1 MRSRLSREDVVRD
14 AESALRRAQRE
25 RRRYER
31 GEVRRFTRRTR
42 HRRFVI
48 VISAAVVL
56 AVVVAVVLVAL
67 SPALALRTIQVEGA
81 GSIGSRQV
89 EDALSNQLGRP
100 LAMVGD
106 AQVKT
111 DLAKFPQIQSVSAQA
126 VPPGTL
132 VVRIVP
138 RVPIGI
144 IQHGSTYDT
153 VDAAHVRIA
162 SSTTRPAAL
171 PLIHITPARSATE
184 HSVFAAV
191 AEVLTSLPS
200 AILARVDTVTATTPD
215 DVTFTLGASG
225 PTVVWGTSAD
235 SGLKAADLTRLLA
248 LPGASSATEYDVSAP
263 YSVVVR

>member
-1 MRSRLSREDVVRD
+1 LSREDVVRD

-42 HRRFVI
+42 HRRLV
-48 VISAAVVL
+48 VLISVGVVL
-56 AVVVAVVLVAL
+56 AVVLAVVLVAL

-81 GSIGSRQV
+81 GSIGSRKV

-100 LAMVGD
+100 LAMVGN
-106 AQVKT
+106 AQVKA
-111 DLAKFPQIQSVSAQA
+111 DLEKFPQIQSVSAQA
-126 VPPGTL
+126 VPPRTL

-138 RVPIGI
+138 RVPIGV
-144 IQHGSTYDT
+144 IQHGSSYDT
-153 VDAAHVRIA
+153 VDAAHVQLA

-200 AILARVDTVTATTPD
+200 AILARVHTVTATTPD

-225 PTVVWGTSAD
+225 PTVVWGTPAD
-235 SGLKAADLTRLLA
+235 SGLKAADLNRLLA